1 MAVAVRAVA
10 QRSAQRL
17 DFIGVGRFY
26 FVSVKNAPCR
36 PKRRARRPIVV
47 FTTKLMKKPLCAMP
61 LRYVRVVLN
70 YQEESPPI
78 SHWDRVVIPLGWAVA
93 LCDFGGAV

>member
-1 MAVAVRAVA
+1 
-10 QRSAQRL
+10 
-17 DFIGVGRFY
+17 
-26 FVSVKNAPCR
+26 
-36 PKRRARRPIVV
+36 
-47 FTTKLMKKPLCAMP
+47 MKKPLCAMP